1 MITVKLTGAHRAPE
15 TVPPDSCPKHAPPWS
30 QPGVTHVPA
39 ARDFLNML
47 RREDTLFVLSGDG
60 AEGFPIG
67 LLNDLTRGQGVT
79 VCRNAVTAT
88 PPADGLLQYHRSL
101 GLGPERLFCPASCS
115 RVPLTQACLADTGLQ
130 ERLRTE
136 ASLNSVFFFFKNADA
151 EILAERLG
159 LKYVGCTPGASVYHA
174 LNDKV
179 AFAEAGRRHGFETL
193 PSLSPG
199 TADEVDAAFG
209 ELDDI
214 HGQGCVMRPRY
225 GVGGSNLHHA
235 KTLMQAR
242 SLWRRMK
249 SGGTVLLT
257 PFVPA
262 AKIVRNIGL
271 HGVVTAEGFAPVV
284 ATDQIVRDFRFRG
297 GRCAEDLA
305 GEELAAVRACLPG
318 LSSWLLTE
326 GYVDAPAGVDG
337 LVMRTPQGLKFVLVD
352 PNIRMTSTMRP
363 WSVAATL
370 SEAAGRRF
378 AWQYE
383 WMGLLGGTATMHQLR
398 RRLGSDLLEP
408 DRIDQ
413 GGILPSCISRFGCG
427 PLGLLR
433 LETLLL
439 GRDAAHLDHLRR
451 RMFKLG
457 LRVG

>member
-1 MITVKLTGAHRAPE
+1 M
-15 TVPPDSCPKHAPPWS
+15 
-30 QPGVTHVPA
+30 THVPA
-39 ARDFLNML
+39 ARDFLNTL

-60 AEGFPIG
+60 AEGFPIS
-67 LLNDLTRGQGVT
+67 LFNDLTRGQGVT
-79 VCRNAVTAT
+79 VCRNAVMAT
-88 PPADGLLQYHRSL
+88 PPADDLLQYHRSL
-101 GLGPERLFCPASCS
+101 GLGPGRVFCAAACR
-115 RVPLTQACLADTGLQ
+115 RVPLAQACLADAGLQ
-130 ERLRTE
+130 ERLRAE
-136 ASLNSVFFFFKNADA
+136 ASLKNVFFFFKNADA
-151 EILAERLG
+151 QSLAERLG
-159 LKYVGCTPGASVYHA
+159 LNCVCCMPGASVYHA
-174 LNDKV
+174 LNDKA

-193 PSLSPG
+193 PSRSAG
-199 TADEVDAAFG
+199 TPAELDAAFG

-225 GVGGSNLHHA
+225 GVGGAHLHHV
-235 KTLMQAR
+235 KTLTQAR

-249 SGGTVLLT
+249 SGGPVLLT

-262 AKIVRNIGL
+262 AKVIRNIGL
-271 HGVVTAEGFAPVV
+271 HGVVTAAGFAPVV
-284 ATDQIVRDFRFRG
+284 ATDQIVRGFRFRG

-337 LVMRTPQGLKFVLVD
+337 LVMRTSQGLKFVLVD

-370 SEAAGRRF
+370 SEAAGRWF

-398 RRLGSDLLEP
+398 RRLGSDLLEAG
-408 DRIDQ
+408 RIDQ
-413 GGILPSCISRFGCG
+413 GGILPSCLSRFGCG

-433 LETLLL
+433 LEVLLL
-439 GRDAAHLDHLRR
+439 GRDPAHLDHLRR
-451 RMFKLG
+451 CMFKLG